1 MSLDQRVHELQ
12 ALVDSFH
19 PLILMETTEED
30 RVRNLLQIAVRRMR
44 IQLFEWSVTQGLTRS
59 PGSTEGPW
67 VNEYA
72 PKGSVKPVAFD
83 KTEDPSD
90 LLKYLR
96 ETNQKGVFW
105 LKDFT
110 RHLTEPLLIRQF
122 RELSQDFSNQRSAM
136 ILTGESLEL
145 PSELEAEAIHLE
157 LGIPED
163 DELLE
168 LVRDVIKQLKCDRR
182 VQVEVSPDQY
192 NVLVRSLRGMTQRQ
206 ARQVLGYAAF
216 EDGRLSLEDVRGIIQ
231 RKVQVIRQESLL
243 EYFPDDEIQTNLG
256 GFAGLK
262 NWLNQV
268 QMGFSPQA
276 KAWNLQAPKGILI
289 VGIQGCGK
297 SLTAK
302 VIAKVWKMPL
312 LKLDA
317 GRLYD
322 KYVGE
327 SEKNLRQA
335 VQVAESMAP
344 SILWIDEI
352 EKGFSSSDGSSDG
365 GLSRRLFGFFLT
377 WMQEKTKE
385 VFVIATAND
394 ISQIPPELLRKGR
407 FDEIFFVDLPD
418 DQERLGI
425 LKIHLSQRKQTFDRF
440 DFNQLVPATK
450 GFSGA
455 EIEQAIVTALY
466 RALYLR
472 RMLDTDLLLEQ
483 IAATI
488 PLSVS
493 RRETIQHLRTIAQE
507 RFVSVRG
514 NPNEIAKEITK
525 EATRNET
532 IVAPIK
538 GEEL

>member
-1 MSLDQRVHELQ
+1 MSLDQQVQELQ

-19 PLILMETTEED
+19 PLIVIETSEED

-59 PGSTEGPW
+59 PGSADGPW

-72 PKGSVKPVAFD
+72 PRGSVKPAAFE
-83 KTEDPSD
+83 KTQTAGD
-90 LLKYLR
+90 LMTFLR

-105 LKDFT
+105 LKDFN
-110 RHLTEPLLIRQF
+110 RQLDEPILIRKF
-122 RELSQDFSNQRSAM
+122 RELAQDFSDLRSA
-136 ILTGESLEL
+136 IVLTGEKLEL
-145 PSELEAEAIHLE
+145 PPELQTSAIYLD
-157 LGIPED
+157 LGLPED

-168 LVRDVIKQLKCDRR
+168 LVRDVVKQLKCDRR
-182 VQVEVSPDQY
+182 VQVEVNPDQY
-192 NVLVRSLRGMTQRQ
+192 HILVRALRGMTQRQ
-206 ARQVLGYAAF
+206 ARQVLGYVTF
-216 EDGRLSLEDVRGIIQ
+216 EDGQLTLEDVRRIVH
-231 RKVQVIRQESLL
+231 RKTQVIRKESIV
-243 EYFPDDEIQTNLG
+243 EYFPADEIQTNLG
-256 GFAGLK
+256 GFLGLK

-276 KAWNLQAPKGILI
+276 KVWNLQAPKGVLI

-297 SLTAK
+297 SLAAK

-322 KYVGE
+322 KFVGE
-327 SEKNLRQA
+327 SEKNFRQA
-335 VQVAESMAP
+335 VQVAESMSP

-352 EKGFSSSDGSSDG
+352 EKGLGSSDGSADG

-407 FDEIFFVDLPD
+407 FDEIFFVDLPEA
-418 DQERLGI
+418 QERLDI
-425 LKIHLSQRKQTFDRF
+425 LKIHLTQRKQSLDRF
-440 DFNQLVPATK
+440 DLTQLVTATE

-466 RALYLR
+466 KALYLKQ
-472 RMLDTDLLLEQ
+472 MPTTELLVEQ
-483 IAATI
+483 IQNTI

-493 RRETIQHLRTIAQE
+493 RKESIEQLRTIARE
-507 RFVSVRG
+507 RFVSVR
-514 NPNEIAKEITK
+514 
-525 EATRNET
+525 
-532 IVAPIK
+532 
-538 GEEL
+538 